1 MSDIIQL
8 LPDSVANQI
17 AAGEVIQRPA
27 SVIKELVENAIDAG
41 ATEIKVIVK
50 EAGRTLI
57 QVIDNGSGMTETDA
71 RMAFERHATSK
82 ISAAVDLFA
91 LRTMGFRG
99 EALASIAAI
108 AQVELKTKTPDNDLG
123 THIEIAGSRIQKQE
137 PISCD
142 TGCNFLVKNL
152 FFNVPARRKFLKTN
166 ATELRH
172 IINEFQ
178 RITLANP
185 KVAFVLTHNDQPL
198 MNLPAAN
205 YRQRIAGVM
214 GRQINNQLIPV
225 NTEATVISIHGFIG
239 TPQGSRK
246 TAGDQFFFVN
256 NRYMR
261 HPYLHKAV
269 MDAFANLIQPDAY
282 PSYFLYFDIDPEMI
296 DVNIHPTKT
305 EIKFEDEKL
314 VWKVL
319 NASVRESLG
328 KHNIVPSIDFDT
340 EGQIDIPS
348 RVNTEVTAPR
358 IHVNPHY
365 NPFDTEPSQTRERE
379 VTSKDWESLYQGFQ
393 TETDHLDTHEEPETI
408 LLASRGNDT
417 PLQESFV
424 DNTEDRPIQDST
436 YFQIKNRYILT
447 PVKSGLM
454 VIDQRRAHER
464 ILFERFLSIIQTQKS
479 TTQQV
484 LFAEA
489 INFSADDAALI
500 RDIQTDLAVFG
511 FDIKENQTNT
521 FTVSGV
527 PSEFDKVNTSQLL
540 EDLLEAYKTGEV
552 DAASEV
558 KEQMAAIMARNARMK
573 AGERLSGDQMSHLVG
588 QLFQCSMPGY
598 TSSGQTVFSI
608 IENEEMEKR
617 FK

>member
-41 ATEIKVIVK
+41 ATEIKVLVK
-50 EAGRTLI
+50 DAGRTLI
-57 QVIDNGSGMTETDA
+57 QVIDNGLGMTETDA

-82 ISAAVDLFA
+82 ICVAADLFA

-108 AQVELKTKTPDNDLG
+108 AQVELKTKTADSDLG
-123 THIEIAGSRIQKQE
+123 THIAIAGSRVEKQE
-137 PISCD
+137 AIACD
-142 TGCNFLVKNL
+142 TGSNFLVKNL

-166 ATELRH
+166 STELRH
-172 IINEFQ
+172 IIHEFQ

-185 KVAFVLTHNDQPL
+185 QVAFSLSHNDQPL

-214 GRQINNQLIPV
+214 GRHINNHLIPV
-225 NTEATVISIHGFIG
+225 NTQATILNVHGFVG

-269 MDAFANLIQPDAY
+269 MDAFSNLIQQDAY
-282 PSYFLYFDIDPEMI
+282 PSYFIYFDIDPEMI

-319 NASVRESLG
+319 NASIRESLG

-340 EGQIDIPS
+340 EGQIDIPA
-348 RVNTEVTAPR
+348 RVNREVSAPR
-358 IHVNPHY
+358 VHFDPDY
-365 NPFDTEPSQTRERE
+365 NPFNTEASHLRERD
-379 VTSKDWESLYQGFQ
+379 VTPQNWESLYQGF
-393 TETDHLDTHEEPETI
+393 ETDTEDADEEQGPGTI
-408 LLASRGNDT
+408 LLSSRGNDS
-417 PLQESFV
+417 PSQESLV
-424 DNTEDRPIQDST
+424 SNPDDHPIQDAT
-436 YFQIKNRYILT
+436 YLQIKNRYILT

-464 ILFERFLSIIQTQKS
+464 ILFERFLQIIQTQKS

-489 INFSADDAALI
+489 ISFSADDAALV
-500 RDIQTDLAVFG
+500 RDIQPDLAIFG
-511 FDIKENQTNT
+511 FVIQEHQENT

-527 PSEFDKVNTSQLL
+527 PSEFDNVNIGQLL

-552 DAASEV
+552 DAAKEV

-573 AGERLSGDQMSHLVG
+573 IGERLSIDQMTYLVG
-588 QLFQCSMPGY
+588 QLFQCSMPAY
-598 TSSGQTVFSI
+598 TSTGHTVFSI

>member
-41 ATEIKVIVK
+41 AGEIKVFVK
-50 EAGRTLI
+50 DAGRTLI

-82 ISAAVDLFA
+82 ICIAADLFA

-108 AQVELKTKTPDNDLG
+108 AQVELKTKTADSDLG
-123 THIEIAGSRIQKQE
+123 THITIAGSRVEKQE
-137 PISCD
+137 AITCD
-142 TGCNFLVKNL
+142 RGSNFLVKNL

-172 IINEFQ
+172 IIHEFQ

-185 KVAFVLTHNDQPL
+185 QVAFSLTHNDQPL
-198 MNLPAAN
+198 MHLPAAN

-214 GRQINNQLIPV
+214 GRHINNQLIPV
-225 NTEATVISIHGFIG
+225 NTQATILHVHGFIG

-256 NRYMR
+256 NRFMR

-269 MDAFANLIQPDAY
+269 MDAFANLIQTDAY

-319 NASVRESLG
+319 NASIRESLG

-348 RVNTEVTAPR
+348 RVNQDVSAPR
-358 IHVNPHY
+358 VHFNPDY
-365 NPFDTEPSQTRERE
+365 NPFNTDSSHLRERE
-379 VTSKDWESLYQGFQ
+379 AAPENWESLYQGF
-393 TETDHLDTHEEPETI
+393 ETGQDDFDEEQGTGTI
-408 LLASRGNDT
+408 LLSSRGNDS
-417 PLQESFV
+417 PAQESLAS
-424 DNTEDRPIQDST
+424 NPEDHPIQDST
-436 YFQIKNRYILT
+436 YLQIKNRFILT

-464 ILFERFLSIIQTQKS
+464 ILFERFIQIIQTQKS

-489 INFSADDAALI
+489 IHFSVDDAALV
-500 RDIQTDLAVFG
+500 RDIQPDLAIFG
-511 FDIKENQTNT
+511 FVIQENQENT

-527 PSEFDKVNTSQLL
+527 PSEFDNVNIAQLL

-552 DAASEV
+552 DAAKEV

-573 AGERLSGDQMSHLVG
+573 AGERLSIDQMTYLVG
-588 QLFQCSMPGY
+588 QLFQCSMPAY
-598 TSSGQTVFSI
+598 TSTGHTVFSI